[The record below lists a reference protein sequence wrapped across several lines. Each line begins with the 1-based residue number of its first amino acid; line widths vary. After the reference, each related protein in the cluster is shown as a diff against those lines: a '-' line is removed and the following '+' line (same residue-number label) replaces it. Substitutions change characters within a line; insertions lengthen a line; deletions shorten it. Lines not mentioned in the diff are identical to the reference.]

1 MASSKKM
8 QKGLGASFFD
18 IQNDNLVFAAK
29 NGPTTL
35 RIADIEPRS
44 DQPRKQFEREPLEAL
59 AESIGKYGVLQPI
72 IVRASAALAGSYEII
87 AGERRWRAAKM
98 AGLSEIPVVILE
110 GDELKA
116 AQVSIIENIQREDL
130 NPYEEA
136 AAYRALMDEYDL
148 SQEEI
153 SIQVGK
159 SRSAVA
165 NALRLLDLPNE
176 VVEMLVSGMLSA
188 GHGRALLGLKNKAE
202 IVPLAER
209 IVARNLSVREVEA
222 LVKSANRRKVS
233 DDEDD
238 SPKHVNVN
246 YFRSLESRF
255 TNATGRRCR
264 ITDTK
269 NKKTFQIEYRDNEDL
284 EDILK
289 KLAGNGIFDEY

>member
-1 MASSKKM
+1 MIITDADD
-8 QKGLGASFFD
+8 LA
-18 IQNDNLVFAAK
+18 AAK
-29 NGPTTL
+29 Y
-35 RIADIEPRS
+35 
-44 DQPRKQFEREPLEAL
+44 AL
-59 AESIGKYGVLQPI
+59 
-72 IVRASAALAGSYEII
+72 
-87 AGERRWRAAKM
+87 
-98 AGLSEIPVVILE
+98 
-110 GDELKA
+110 
-116 AQVSIIENIQREDL
+116 IENIQREDL

-165 NALRLLDLPNE
+165 NALRLLDLPEE

>member
-1 MASSKKM
+1 MAKK
-8 QKGLGASFFD
+8 KGLGRGLDAIF
-18 IQNDNLVFAAK
+18 IDNSYPEDSAEETRLTVSITEIDT
-29 NGPTTL
+29 N
-35 RIADIEPRS
+35 S
-44 DQPRKQFEREPLEAL
+44 DQPRKTFDSEGL
-59 AESIGKYGVLQPI
+59 AGLADSIAANGLLQPI
-72 IVRASAALAGSYEII
+72 LVRRVGERYEII
-87 AGERRWRAAKM
+87 AGERRFRASKL
-98 AGLSEIPVVILE
+98 AGLSEIPVIITDADDL
-110 GDELKA
+110 A
-116 AQVSIIENIQREDL
+116 AAKYALIENIQREDL

-165 NALRLLDLPNE
+165 NALRLLDLPEE

-202 IVPLAER
+202 IVPLAEK

-222 LVKSANRRKVS
+222 LVKSTNRKKIV

-246 YFRSLESRF
+246 YFRSLEARF

>member
-1 MASSKKM
+1 MAKKN
-8 QKGLGASFFD
+8 GLGRGLDAIFL
-18 IQNDNLVFAAK
+18 DNSYPEEKEKETRLTVSITQIDTNA
-29 NGPTTL
+29 
-35 RIADIEPRS
+35 
-44 DQPRKQFEREPLEAL
+44 DQPRKTFDSEGL
-59 AESIGKYGVLQPI
+59 AGLADSIAANGLLQPI
-72 IVRASAALAGSYEII
+72 LVREVGGRYEII
-87 AGERRWRAAKM
+87 AGERRFRASKL
-98 AGLSEIPVVILE
+98 AGLSEIPVIITDADDL
-110 GDELKA
+110 A
-116 AQVSIIENIQREDL
+116 AAKFALIENIQREDL

-165 NALRLLDLPNE
+165 NALRLLDLPEE

-188 GHGRALLGLKNKAE
+188 GHARALLGLKNKAE
-202 IVPLAER
+202 IVPLSEK
-209 IVARNLSVREVEA
+209 IVSRNLSVREVEA
-222 LVKSANRRKVS
+222 AVKSINRKKIAD
-233 DDEDD
+233 DDEEDE
-238 SPKHVNVN
+238 KHVKVN

-255 TNATGRRCR
+255 TNVTGRRCR

-289 KLAGNGIFDEY
+289 KLAGNGILDEY